1 MKGDTFKPS
10 EAPDEEA
17 KARRAK
23 NLLALKKKERGL
35 DWGADEGAPRAA
47 ALSRA
52 HSTHTLPALR
62 VERGAF
68 LCCTERLSQRR
79 RPRTHAERDG
89 THGAGVD
96 DGRGLRIVILR
107 GMFTIAEMDADLDVS
122 LSP

>member
-1 MKGDTFKPS
+1 MGTRQS
-10 EAPDEEA
+10 S
-17 KARRAK
+17 
-23 NLLALKKKERGL
+23 LGL
-35 DWGADEGAPRAA
+35 FCAYV
-47 ALSRA
+47 L
-52 HSTHTLPALR
+52 TTLGSVWLTW
-62 VERGAF
+62 F

-96 DGRGLRIVILR
+96 DGRGLRIVILS